1 MPLDYG
7 MGYILL
13 LLYTNRIYIKTLI
26 MNEALKTYLEWRFR
40 VNNAG
45 KYQRYREEW
54 IKALIPTQLS
64 YFEKEMNHMIENGLY
79 K

>member
-13 LLYTNRIYIKTLI
+13 LLCTNRIYIKTII
-26 MNEALKTYLEWRFR
+26 MNEVLKTYLEWRFR

-54 IKALIPTQLS
+54 IKALLPTQLS
-64 YFEKEMNHMIENGLY
+64 YFEKEMNHIIENGLY

>member
-1 MPLDYG
+1 
-7 MGYILL
+7 
-13 LLYTNRIYIKTLI
+13 
-26 MNEALKTYLEWRFR
+26 MNDSLKTYLEWRFR

-64 YFEKEMNHMIENGLY
+64 YFEKEMNHMIGNGLY
-79 K
+79 KWH

>member
-1 MPLDYG
+1 MA
-7 MGYILL
+7 
-13 LLYTNRIYIKTLI
+13 TIKD
-26 MNEALKTYLEWRFR
+26 NEVLKTYLEWRFR

-54 IKALIPTQLS
+54 IKALLPTQIS

-79 K
+79 KWH

>member
-1 MPLDYG
+1 
-7 MGYILL
+7 
-13 LLYTNRIYIKTLI
+13 

-54 IKALIPTQLS
+54 IKALLSTQIA

>member
-7 MGYILL
+7 MDYLFYWL
-13 LLYTNRIYIKTLI
+13 CVSWTYIKTFI
-26 MNEALKTYLEWRFR
+26 MNAALKTYLEWRFR

>member
-1 MPLDYG
+1 VPLDYG

-13 LLYTNRIYIKTLI
+13 LLYINRIYIKTII
-26 MNEALKTYLEWRFR
+26 MNEVLKTYLEWRFR

-45 KYQRYREEW
+45 KYQRYRDEW
-54 IKALIPTQLS
+54 IKALLPTQIS

>member
-1 MPLDYG
+1 MKNPL
-7 MGYILL
+7 L
-13 LLYTNRIYIKTLI
+13 
-26 MNEALKTYLEWRFR
+26 TYLEWRFR

-54 IKALIPTQLS
+54 IEGITSEQLS
-64 YFEKEMNHMIENGLY
+64 YFEKEMHHMIENGLY